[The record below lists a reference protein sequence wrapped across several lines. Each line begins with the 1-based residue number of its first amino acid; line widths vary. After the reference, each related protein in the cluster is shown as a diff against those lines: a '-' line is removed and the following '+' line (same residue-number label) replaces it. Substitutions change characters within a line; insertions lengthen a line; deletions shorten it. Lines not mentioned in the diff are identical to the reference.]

1 MQNYISKRNF
11 ECGVDDFYKAK
22 MVYRLQTGFGGND
35 ALEKEM
41 AMLKYVDGD
50 CGYNSMTSNKTT
62 NVSKTTSDV
71 SDVKPLTFG
80 NIGHDCTVITSDGY
94 TFKWVD

>member
-1 MQNYISKRNF
+1 MKQEDATSSAWHR
-11 ECGVDDFYKAK
+11 VH
-22 MVYRLQTGFGGND
+22 RLQPGFDGND
-35 ALEKEM
+35 VLEKEM
-41 AMLKYVDGD
+41 VMLKYVDGD